1 MTEGK
6 GQPTADGVREWA
18 AANDVPA
25 PDAFAV
31 RYWYF
36 DGKETRLKLAAT
48 FWRYLVRKRM
58 TGFPAIDQ
66 E

>member
-1 MTEGK
+1 MQQES
-6 GQPTADGVREWA
+6 QPTSDGVHEWA
-18 AANDVPA
+18 VANDVPA
-25 PDAFAV
+25 PDAFAA

-58 TGFPAIDQ
+58 TGLPAIDQ
-66 E
+66 D